1 MKLQGSG
8 RQVRIYIS
16 ESDQWRGKTLYVAI
30 VQEARKR
37 GLAGATVARGVMGYG
52 AGSVIHEPHIFR
64 LSNDMPVV
72 IEIVDSDE
80 KIRAFLPLL
89 DDMVQDGTITTA
101 EVEVIAYKQE

>member
-1 MKLQGSG
+1 MKSQGRG
-8 RQVRIYIS
+8 CRLRIYIG
-16 ESDQWRGKTLYVAI
+16 ESDQWRGKSLYVAI

-52 AGSVIHEPHIFR
+52 AHSAIHQPHIFT
-64 LSNDMPVV
+64 LSKDLPVM

-89 DDMVQDGTITTA
+89 DDMVQEGMVTTS
-101 EVEVIAYKQE
+101 EVEVITYTKD

>member
-8 RQVRIYIS
+8 RQVRIYIG
-16 ESDQWRGKTLYVAI
+16 ESDQWRGKTLYVSI

-72 IEIVDSDE
+72 IEIVDTDE

-101 EVEVIAYKQE
+101 DVEVIAYKQE